1 MTEMKRP
8 WGHFL
13 IPTTIGALCLI
24 SPLCHAQNKPQAS
37 PADNQ
42 KRNGA
47 SAEPATPPTPR
58 MSDGHP
64 DLSGVYFPGPM
75 DPDKYALGALNGP
88 NRKFAR
94 EFEKPSF
101 QSWVLEKAKLM
112 GPDLERADPEIGCAP
127 PGGPGFFYKGNYAI
141 KMMQTPKELVILSEI
156 FTTYRVIYT
165 DGRHHSKL
173 EDIDPLYM
181 GEAIGHWEGDTL
193 AVDTIGVDTH
203 TWVAGLLARP
213 FFASDVAH
221 YTETF
226 RRPNLNH
233 FLYQFTLDDPKVLTK
248 PFTSPLATYS
258 YSSHKPITEYYCTYN
273 PDIDS
278 LYPASKIPRTATGA
292 DERYF
297 DEQEYETMSKQ
308 HNPR

>member
-1 MTEMKRP
+1 
-8 WGHFL
+8 
-13 IPTTIGALCLI
+13 
-24 SPLCHAQNKPQAS
+24 
-37 PADNQ
+37 
-42 KRNGA
+42 
-47 SAEPATPPTPR
+47 
-58 MSDGHP
+58 
-64 DLSGVYFPGPM
+64 M
-75 DPDKYALGALNGP
+75 DPDKYQLGALNGP

-101 QSWVLEKAKLM
+101 QPWVLEKAKLM

-156 FTTYRVIYT
+156 FTTYRIIYT
-165 DGRHHSKL
+165 DGRQHHKL

-193 AVDTIGVDTH
+193 VVDTIGVDTH

-213 FFASDVAH
+213 FFASDAAH

-248 PFTSPLATYS
+248 PFTSPLAIYS

-278 LYPASKIPRTATGA
+278 LYPAAKIPRTASGA

-297 DEQEYETMSKQ
+297 DEQEYEEMSKKY
-308 HNPR
+308 NPK

>member
-1 MTEMKRP
+1 MKRVS
-8 WGHFL
+8 GRL
-13 IPTTIGALCLI
+13 LLPTATTAALCLI
-24 SPLCHAQNKPQAS
+24 SLSALAQTKTPGTSAS
-37 PADNQ
+37 SSKKDN
-42 KRNGA
+42 A
-47 SAEPATPPTPR
+47 SSAAEPSTPPTPR

-64 DLSGVYFPGPM
+64 DLSGVYFPGPQ

-101 QSWVLEKAKLM
+101 QPWVQEKAKLM

-156 FTTYRVIYT
+156 FTTYRIIYT
-165 DGRHHSKL
+165 DGRQHSKL
-173 EDIDPLYM
+173 EEIDPLYM

-193 AVDTIGVDTH
+193 VVDTIGVDTH

-221 YTETF
+221 YTETY

-233 FLYQFTLDDPKVLTK
+233 FLYQFTLDDPKVLSK

-278 LYPASKIPRTATGA
+278 LYPAAKIPRTTTGA

-297 DEQEYETMSKQ
+297 DEQEYEVMSKKY
-308 HNPR
+308 NSK

>member
-1 MTEMKRP
+1 MKRLYGD
-8 WGHFL
+8 WL
-13 IPTTIGALCLI
+13 ISAVMVAALCTV
-24 SPLCHAQNKPQAS
+24 SATCHAQAKPQGAS
-37 PADNQ
+37 PRAQ
-42 KRNGA
+42 G
-47 SAEPATPPTPR
+47 SQQEPSTPPTPR

-64 DLSGVYFPGPM
+64 DLSGVYFPGPQ
-75 DPDKYALGALNGP
+75 DPDKYQLGALNGP

-94 EFEKPSF
+94 DFEKPSF
-101 QSWVLEKAKLM
+101 QSWVSEKAKLM

-141 KMMQTPKELVILSEI
+141 KMIQTPNELVVLSEI

-165 DGRHHSKL
+165 DGRQHHKL
-173 EDIDPLYM
+173 EEIDPLYM
-181 GEAIGHWEGDTL
+181 GEAIGHWDGDTL
-193 AVDTIGVDTH
+193 VVDTIGVDTH
-203 TWVAGLLARP
+203 TWVAGLLSRP

-248 PFTSPLATYS
+248 AFTSPVATYS
-258 YSSHKPITEYYCTYN
+258 YSSHKQITEYYCTYN
-273 PDIDS
+273 PDLDS
-278 LYPASKIPRTATGA
+278 LYPPSKIPRTASGA

-297 DEQEYETMSKQ
+297 DEQEYEVMSKKD
-308 HNPR
+308 NRK